1 MNIPESI
8 LHYKFRENHYTKE
21 FFEFDLENT
30 KIKAEK
36 ILDDFFRDELIKERM
51 KLAKTKAKEITKKL
65 NEIKRN
71 RIDGKHLNK

>member
-1 MNIPESI
+1 MNIAESI

-36 ILDDFFRDELIKERM
+36 ILDDFFRDELIKERI

>member
-1 MNIPESI
+1 
-8 LHYKFRENHYTKE
+8 
-21 FFEFDLENT
+21 
-30 KIKAEK
+30 
-36 ILDDFFRDELIKERM
+36 M